1 MYLIGS
7 AWNRCFSRVWNSI
20 KHYLWTGFVKTQK
33 LNVNMNCSEHFFLKF
48 LCVCATSFHCH
59 FWCFL
64 SAFSES
70 TDHTG
75 QQFSTWLHIRLC
87 GNFLTKSIL
96 KKSKS
101 LISHV
106 DPKMMEKDSPIFTGR
121 NKNKNHR
128 TSVKYY
134 LTIYIKTLLTQRS
147 HWLEFT
153 WREPLVLEK
162 RNYKEKTIHCGDICH
177 SKNWKLPISV
187 SGELTEQIMLFP

>member
-20 KHYLWTGFVKTQK
+20 KPYLWTGFVKTQK

-59 FWCFL
+59 FWCFI

-96 KKSKS
+96 KIQK
-101 LISHV
+101 L
-106 DPKMMEKDSPIFTGR
+106 DFTLTLR
-121 NKNKNHR
+121 WWR
-128 TSVKYY
+128 RIPPY
-134 LTIYIKTLLTQRS
+134 LLVGTKIKII
-147 HWLEFT
+147 
-153 WREPLVLEK
+153 EPLWSIIWQ
-162 RNYKEKTIHCGDICH
+162 YI
-177 SKNWKLPISV
+177 SKHLWPSDLIDWNLH
-187 SGELTEQIMLFP
+187 EENH